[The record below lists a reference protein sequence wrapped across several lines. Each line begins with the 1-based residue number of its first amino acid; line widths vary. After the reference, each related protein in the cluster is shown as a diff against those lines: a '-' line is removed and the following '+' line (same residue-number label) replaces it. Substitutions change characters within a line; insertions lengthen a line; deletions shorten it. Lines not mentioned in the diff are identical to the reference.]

1 MSNLVI
7 DNGKKHLRN
16 TLMAVASG
24 AVEQT
29 DNIEVVS
36 VTLAACIGALTQ
48 QLRTNANLADEL
60 LQVINGE
67 EGSEWATALVKEIE
81 EFVTR
86 EFSRKNEGGEG
97 NATH

>member
-24 AVEQT
+24 AVEQV
-29 DNIEVVS
+29 DSLEVVS
-36 VTLAACIGALTQ
+36 VTLAAFIGSLTQ
-48 QLRTNANLADEL
+48 QLRTNANLADDL